1 MAELEFT
8 RGEIDDL
15 VRKLTSPQLQLSERE
30 RALLLAIF
38 SAACRQVRP
47 GYPEG
52 SAAADP
58 TLANLREDLVKAF
71 IPWDAPEFTIEHPN
85 FIVP

>member
-15 VRKLTSPQLQLSERE
+15 ARKLTSPQLQLSERE

-38 SAACRQVRP
+38 SAACRQVQP
-47 GYPEG
+47 KYPEG
-52 SAAADP
+52 SGEP
-58 TLANLREDLVKAF
+58 TLADLREELVKAF
-71 IPWDAPEFTIEHPN
+71 IPWDVSEFTIDRPN
-85 FIVP
+85 FIIP

>member
-15 VRKLTSPQLQLSERE
+15 ARKLTAPQLQLSERE

-38 SAACRQVRP
+38 SAACRQVQP
-47 GYPEG
+47 KYPEG
-52 SAAADP
+52 SGES
-58 TLANLREDLVKAF
+58 TLADLREDLVKAF
-71 IPWDAPEFTIEHPN
+71 IPWDASEFTMVRPDRITP
-85 FIVP
+85 

>member
-15 VRKLTSPQLQLSERE
+15 ARKLTSPQLQLSERE
-30 RALLLAIF
+30 RALLLSIF

-47 GYPEG
+47 RYPEG
-52 SAAADP
+52 AAEP
-58 TLANLREDLVKAF
+58 TLADLREDLVKAF
-71 IPWDAPEFTIEHPN
+71 IPWDAAEFTIDRPN